1 MWRVRS
7 ALAVRF
13 VSPSPELCRTHADP
27 SEPELA
33 PPEQRCEACWLQAC
47 LNALNFSEE
56 RHNRL
61 RSSLP
66 RSHQAAVPLFSR
78 KRRQETGGCQF
89 GPSPPPPAAV
99 PALPAPPPTRCPNKA
114 WGGGDA
120 RDSVGFE
127 TLSRP
132 AAGDSKEPAQEPTG
146 SQPPAADGN
155 TGTEANSAPDKPANN
170 RTEDTDGDASND
182 KMHNASEKGILKENS
197 TSVAPPG
204 TEALSNEESKSAEPT
219 VTEGGAK
226 DEPTAA
232 APTRVETRSKD
243 DLKPATPARTET
255 GSKDEP
261 KPEVLTRPETRSKEE
276 WRAAAPARPGTRS
289 RTDRWP
295 PPPPGVHSRKAVT
308 VVPLGGGW
316 KRREFVRKGGRL
328 DLIVYSPDGTRFKS
342 VVELQAY
349 LRGMDITRKAQ
360 SFFTDGVPPSGGGSP
375 PAEPGQQEPVI
386 RDSFVKRGP
395 RVKVVCRSASLVLG
409 QPRATFG
416 GGSPPAPTTVAAAS
430 GAVSALTVT
439 GWQGEPG
446 GGPAGRLAARPAP
459 GLLHKYKHLQQSRG
473 NKERIRKSRCGVCL
487 GCKAKNCTK
496 CVFCSD
502 MIKYGGPGKLKKSC
516 IARVCKRPLLPG
528 VNSLKLLPPPAA
540 AGDRSERSPE
550 LAPPAGSPARPADR
564 GATAATP
571 TVQPGRRSS
580 PLVRLDHWSPLEPTE
595 LWERGLAVL
604 AAQPPGVPVLC
615 FVCAS
620 AGQEEPSAVVARCL
634 MAACPQMLY
643 CNSCCE
649 PYHPFCLEEVEVP
662 LSALHQENWV
672 CARCQVCCVCG
683 AAPPGQPL
691 HRCHQ
696 CSETYHLACL
706 GPHGCAPPGR
716 SDQPWMLGWPFAPA
730 GPHAEPAG
738 AAACSPPPPAD
749 RLTPLACLSCYDLPK
764 VEDPAADRRSPIA
777 WGRPASP
784 PLRFDL
790 EELLGGAPGGPGP
803 AAAGPESDAETD
815 CGSDVS
821 AVEEPSFAG
830 FSRRSV
836 FGGAPDDGS
845 DAAHESDHDERDDA
859 LLAMLTR
866 VEDGDETD
874 AEDQRPVEHRKRK
887 KRRKRKRLGRPPKK
901 CRWKEVSAQ
910 RRAEAAAA
918 RAAPTPSP
926 EKAVRLVPRARPRSP
941 PLPTVY
947 TIPLQYE
954 LLDQAAALEL
964 LFAGM
969 NGPCMTGS
977 ELERI
982 GLQLPETVEY
992 REQGDAGSS
1001 DDSSEADEPLS
1012 VVDFLRETV
1021 DAELDALGYPPAAV
1035 PFVLGAGRP
1044 RRRRRRPPLSEP
1056 TSAATPARRPPV
1068 PGSQWARSRLPPGMS
1083 EIEWERWRRLLPPRK
1098 GRPRKFP
1105 RPDDLLLIEQLRQND
1120 PALRLHGPPPFVGE
1134 GVDSYLYDEDEP
1146 GTTPA
1151 GGRPSSST
1159 SGEEE
1164 EEEEDPDD
1172 PAAAD
1177 SEGPPELERE
1187 QEAAEP
1193 ADRTPA
1199 PARPARRGS
1208 RHGVSA
1214 PGLYKRHYVTSR
1226 AGTADGPSYRQLLG
1240 LRGARRP
1247 AASRLLQAGRRAL
1260 KAARRRTA
1268 LSRPA
1273 GRSPSKGSGSAQSSP
1288 RKGDSAASPARPGR
1302 RPERGPAGRTPDG
1315 ASSAEECSDGGRG
1328 EGAAEGDRPGSPLDW
1343 CDALIE
1349 AVSDVSGAAEDAL
1362 LAPEQGEQSDPEVGP
1377 LRPDQE
1383 DALLA
1388 DDGPPPADD
1397 SGDAFLLAQYVDVQ
1411 EPARPSSPDKSVARA
1426 AARRQDASADPY
1438 AKTRARSRTHQTCVR
1453 CTRCRSCQKAEIHQY
1468 VGNLPLCG
1476 NCFQLHQRG
1485 NYCPLCGGCYEDDD
1499 YDTKMMEC
1507 ESCHTWVHA
1516 HCESLSEEMY
1526 QILSFLPESVS
1537 YLCDRCLPRPPAAD
1551 GAEPAGSPERRR
1563 LPREVSWRRA
1573 VRHEFESGCAA
1584 VVRAV
1589 WACLSRRPAAP
1600 DRADDG
1606 DGPVPAD
1613 GPPAEDDQVVPDAA
1627 AASAE
1632 PPTAARLR
1640 QLRTQLRRGDVVSV
1654 RAFHRLL
1661 QAVLAEAE
1669 QAGAGGVIRARAAYQ
1684 RAMADAF
1691 PWFQYDGRVV
1701 TPIKAGVA
1709 HPDHPY
1715 AAGAGAPAAALM
1727 TSPTEVRARASP
1739 SKYTRTP
1746 LKRLSAASTGNHD
1759 QFRPLI
1765 DLCNRHYQSLR
1776 ALEAGRLADSRRCGL
1791 CGRDGEAGPAGRLLW
1806 AGAGLWLHVGCLLHS
1821 TEVFEEVDG
1830 SLRAVRAALH
1840 RGRQT
1845 RCHVCAG
1852 RGATVACGLRSCA
1865 RPAHLPCAAES
1876 GWHFGALPS
1885 CPEHRPEGAP
1895 AGSGPPDP
1903 VRRRVF
1909 IEEGDWLRRRPTEAP
1924 LDSAAAVLGSLTVH
1938 SFGDR
1943 VVPSGR
1949 SLMPV
1954 GMTCSRVYWST
1965 INPRR
1970 RTVYT
1975 VRTVSAGPL
1984 PPSDRHCLVD
1994 HSLSHAQVER
2004 SLQQLEEW
2012 RRAVSA
2018 RAGRPSA
2025 AARFTFEPAAEPRA
2039 SAAPAEPPA
2048 GCGASEDHEQ
2058 QVRSCLES
2066 LLGNVCRSVVEEE
2079 ETLLAEANLN
2089 IPILEN
2095 VDNDFLNLMLKE
2107 LCEGDGATYLGGEG
2121 GGGTAGTA
2129 AGPPAQPPQQQ
2140 QQEQQEQQHHHQQ
2153 QQEQHHHQHQH
2164 HHHQH
2169 HHQHQH
2175 QQPSDHCDGELGGRH
2190 LAGVSE
2196 AMGVP
2201 CDSAGAAGLV
2211 TDCGPRRAALS
2222 IDCQRAADAMEADC
2236 QRQLHAG
2243 LTESQQ
2249 VAEIAESL
2257 EQLSHGSSEVTS
2269 SQLQMSPQQPDE
2281 PPPPPPHSAAFDWQ
2295 TGRARHRSE
2304 RLPGYPASAD
2314 GPLLA
2319 EYPAAFEAAGLGSQ
2333 HASAFRPAARRGRS
2347 LSAEQAS
2354 YEELMAFKPVATVMP
2369 EPRDQLWPAELRT
2382 YSAQVHC
2389 RRRSG
2394 SGAPAGPLLHQPPFS
2409 YQPWWPPMSGW
2420 APHDAWPGQKAD
2432 GWQQSAAAHPR
2443 SEPSVPLP
2451 RQLSQLDGADDS
2463 DDESVPS
2470 KCPKCRRM
2478 YRTRESML
2486 KHQDLCDFEVDSSG
2500 SSEAEEDGAEA
2511 ARPEPRR
2518 PAVEPGEA
2526 PRAPPPAATGEAEV
2540 SSTTAPLPSETPRL
2554 QIKQEVE
2561 EAPAAPARASPARPR
2576 RRSPKKKA
2584 PPVFGAAAGPAVAAP
2599 LPPPPP
2605 PPPPASMGMPL
2616 PQLLMIGN
2624 QLVSPGQ
2631 MLLPQV
2637 QQQGVVI
2644 VQGNVSYT
2652 VVPQQ
2657 EPLLYGQPA
2666 PFVLNYPQLALPPGA
2681 NLQHLGSFELGPA
2694 GGQLAQ
2700 PVVYSMAGLGGGLVA
2715 SLPAVSVAGAGV
2727 QPHLPAPLAG
2737 GAMELRP
2744 PAPPPAAAP
2753 EPMEVSLPPPP
2764 PPPPAPPVQPP
2775 PPPPVVSA
2783 PPPPPPGR
2791 SSPVQSSQVDSSRPQ
2806 SADSPPAA
2814 SPAPCESATSPPA
2827 AAAAPGRHVQL
2838 VKPSTVVAPAASSDA
2853 RKVAKVKPRP
2863 TYSYR
2868 DAMKTNPMLR
2878 QEKGKLM
2885 RRLVPLEVDSSSA
2898 SGRAAAPAAGASPP
2912 PPPSAP
2918 SAAGGGGGGGAVSPA
2933 PSVSSSGTAPE
2944 AGDGPKL
2951 SYRIKLRRDR
2961 ADDGFQVREI
2971 VRNPS
2976 GDSVSPGA
2984 TVKSV
2989 KITARVGSLGSD
3001 LLVVPRRQTADAEVE
3016 VRGDR
3021 SADRPGEEEAD
3032 KENRGER
3039 GAAETDPADPAVVYE
3054 VTSADGF
3061 KFRSPDIAEVWR
3073 RVFEAVQDARTGM
3086 KMKPLAYNARSVS
3099 GRQMLGLTHDAV
3111 QFLLEQMPGAEDC
3124 SKHSFRFHRPEFGP
3138 LKENPFGCARAEGFT
3153 HRKPIDMFSWLAS
3166 KHRQLPEPSSPTQT
3180 PPANKLSR
3188 RGSSLELPMAMRY
3201 RQLCDSTRDTVGVYR
3216 SPISGR
3222 GLFCKRTVEA
3232 GQMVIEYAGQVIR
3245 SSLTD
3250 IRERYYSSR
3259 GIGCYMFR
3267 IDDDFVVDA
3276 TMKGNAARFIN
3287 HSCNVS
3293 AVPADR
3299 RTRPGNAQSPRSWGC
3314 STLLMSHHTF
3324 QSHIM
3329 RVPLQRIPL
3338 DPDPLRAVPSDSA
3351 DPEELPMAMDLVFV
3365 ALMRAKCVSIV
3376 QIIRNWIEGS
3386 ESLNYD
3392 SV

>member
-1 MWRVRS
+1 MQDGGENIEMARARFPGKSSQQNGSRKRLWLPEDQFEECSYVTRNEASVAIRSTKNFDVLFSGSSKNPESLRRLSSCLGESVYAVSKRLRAFSAPPCEPQGNDSGGRSSSSSGGGASARSSPAAGSGRAARRNGRTPSAEPAAAAPALESFSGGRGRTRADSARVGAQSPAAEEAGRRGRS
-7 ALAVRF
+7 RSQSQSGSPAHRAAGAAAAEPGPVRTRRAAAAAETPPPVGGPPETAGRSTRSTSQPTSAAGPAPTAAAGPGPGLVVTRSSRVVRPARRFLDESSSSSSASPAPPPPPPVGEASSRPSRPARALSPSSDVELDEGVIKTVVEYADSMAAAPGRAAAAPAAVEPAPVSQPAQADIEAMLRSQWDGRLKVRGREEEAAAVPGRHLLRQPRLHLNNRVLKRLRDGRDLTYLSEQDEAPQLEPEPAGAPGAGNGAPSAGSGPGGHVTCGTCGSRRF
-13 VSPSPELCRTHADP
+13 VAVPDLCYKFGSWICMHCIKFVLTTLKQTSLAPKCIDNKELCRTHADP

-132 AAGDSKEPAQEPTG
+132 AAGDSKEPAQEPAG

-155 TGTEANSAPDKPANN
+155 TGSEANSAPDKPANN
-170 RTEDTDGDASND
+170 RTEDTDGDGSND

-360 SFFTDGVPPSGGGSP
+360 SFFTDGVPP

-416 GGSPPAPTTVAAAS
+416 GGSPPAPTLS
-430 GAVSALTVT
+430 PQPPALSPRSPS
-439 GWQGEPG
+439 PG
-446 GGPAGRLAARPAP
+446 GKENRAAGRLDGWPP
-459 GLLHKYKHLQQSRG
+459 GRRQAVGVRKLKKRRHVAGDDKSSSRNVLMKLKVLHKYKHLQQSRG

-528 VNSLKLLPPPAA
+528 VNSLKLLPPPAG

-550 LAPPAGSPARPADR
+550 LAPPTGSPARPADR
-564 GATAATP
+564 GASAAAP

-620 AGQEEPSAVVARCL
+620 AGQEE
-634 MAACPQMLY
+634 MLY

-716 SDQPWMLGWPFAPA
+716 SDQPW
-730 GPHAEPAG
+730 
-738 AAACSPPPPAD
+738 
-749 RLTPLACLSCYDLPK
+749 
-764 VEDPAADRRSPIA
+764 
-777 WGRPASP
+777 
-784 PLRFDL
+784 
-790 EELLGGAPGGPGP
+790 
-803 AAAGPESDAETD
+803 
-815 CGSDVS
+815 
-821 AVEEPSFAG
+821 
-830 FSRRSV
+830 
-836 FGGAPDDGS
+836 
-845 DAAHESDHDERDDA
+845 
-859 LLAMLTR
+859 
-866 VEDGDETD
+866 
-874 AEDQRPVEHRKRK
+874 
-887 KRRKRKRLGRPPKK
+887 
-901 CRWKEVSAQ
+901 
-910 RRAEAAAA
+910 
-918 RAAPTPSP
+918 
-926 EKAVRLVPRARPRSP
+926 
-941 PLPTVY
+941 
-947 TIPLQYE
+947 
-954 LLDQAAALEL
+954 
-964 LFAGM
+964 
-969 NGPCMTGS
+969 
-977 ELERI
+977 
-982 GLQLPETVEY
+982 
-992 REQGDAGSS
+992 
-1001 DDSSEADEPLS
+1001 
-1012 VVDFLRETV
+1012 
-1021 DAELDALGYPPAAV
+1021 
-1035 PFVLGAGRP
+1035 
-1044 RRRRRRPPLSEP
+1044 
-1056 TSAATPARRPPV
+1056 
-1068 PGSQWARSRLPPGMS
+1068 
-1083 EIEWERWRRLLPPRK
+1083 
-1098 GRPRKFP
+1098 
-1105 RPDDLLLIEQLRQND
+1105 
-1120 PALRLHGPPPFVGE
+1120 
-1134 GVDSYLYDEDEP
+1134 
-1146 GTTPA
+1146 
-1151 GGRPSSST
+1151 
-1159 SGEEE
+1159 
-1164 EEEEDPDD
+1164 
-1172 PAAAD
+1172 
-1177 SEGPPELERE
+1177 
-1187 QEAAEP
+1187 
-1193 ADRTPA
+1193 
-1199 PARPARRGS
+1199 
-1208 RHGVSA
+1208 
-1214 PGLYKRHYVTSR
+1214 
-1226 AGTADGPSYRQLLG
+1226 
-1240 LRGARRP
+1240 
-1247 AASRLLQAGRRAL
+1247 
-1260 KAARRRTA
+1260 
-1268 LSRPA
+1268 
-1273 GRSPSKGSGSAQSSP
+1273 
-1288 RKGDSAASPARPGR
+1288 
-1302 RPERGPAGRTPDG
+1302 
-1315 ASSAEECSDGGRG
+1315 
-1328 EGAAEGDRPGSPLDW
+1328 
-1343 CDALIE
+1343 
-1349 AVSDVSGAAEDAL
+1349 
-1362 LAPEQGEQSDPEVGP
+1362 
-1377 LRPDQE
+1377 
-1383 DALLA
+1383 
-1388 DDGPPPADD
+1388 
-1397 SGDAFLLAQYVDVQ
+1397 
-1411 EPARPSSPDKSVARA
+1411 
-1426 AARRQDASADPY
+1426 
-1438 AKTRARSRTHQTCVR
+1438 TCVR

-2129 AGPPAQPPQQQ
+2129 AGLPAQPPQQQ

-2175 QQPSDHCDGELGGRH
+2175 QQPSDHGDGELGGRH

-2764 PPPPAPPVQPP
+2764 P
-2775 PPPPVVSA
+2775 VVSA

-3287 HSCNVS
+3287 HSCNPNCYSRV
-3293 AVPADR
+3293 VDIL
-3299 RTRPGNAQSPRSWGC
+3299 GKK
-3314 STLLMSHHTF
+3314 
-3324 QSHIM
+3324 HI
-3329 RVPLQRIPL
+3329 IIFA
-3338 DPDPLRAVPSDSA
+3338 LRKILRG
-3351 DPEELPMAMDLVFV
+3351 EELTYDYKFP
-3365 ALMRAKCVSIV
+3365 
-3376 QIIRNWIEGS
+3376 IEEDKIPCTCGARRCRKY
-3386 ESLNYD
+3386 LN
-3392 SV
+3392 